1 MITVCDIIEDLCCN
15 RFFLKTRK
23 FSNGYVKYSHF
34 VCVCVCVCVCSQQIS
49 SEDMWLFSL
58 LGWCLFRR
66 LNSVDCD
73 VNQQGDNLKY

>member
-34 VCVCVCVCVCSQQIS
+34 VCVCVCVANRLAARICGSSVCLGGACSGGLILLIVMSIS
-49 SEDMWLFSL
+49 K
-58 LGWCLFRR
+58 GIT
-66 LNSVDCD
+66 
-73 VNQQGDNLKY
+73 